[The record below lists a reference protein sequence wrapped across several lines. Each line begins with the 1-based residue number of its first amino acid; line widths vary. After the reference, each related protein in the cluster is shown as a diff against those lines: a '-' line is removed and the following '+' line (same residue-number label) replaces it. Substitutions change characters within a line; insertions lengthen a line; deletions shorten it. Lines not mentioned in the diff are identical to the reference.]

1 MSLKSVVINGRVSI
15 AVTDFGGGGTAVVLL
30 HGLAGSSREMT
41 ATAMALSSKYRVLL
55 IDQRGH
61 GLSSHY
67 PEDVSREA
75 FVSDVVKILESYAPG
90 KRCILIGQSMGAHTA
105 FLTAVERPDLVEKL
119 IMLEGHVA
127 GDENPESAKAI
138 GDYFASWP
146 AQFDDESAA
155 REFLGHSALAS
166 AWIADLEQR
175 ETGLHV
181 RFDPEIMRETIRAVH
196 VPRWS
201 EWEKL
206 ETTTIAIFAKE
217 SMFSVAEQKELIRRR
232 PQTKM
237 IKLDAGSHDA
247 HLDAFDQWNDALKLA
262 LVF

>member
-1 MSLKSVVINGRVSI
+1 MSLKSVVINGPVSI

-75 FVSDVVKILESYAPG
+75 FVSDVVKVLESFVPG
-90 KRCILIGQSMGAHTA
+90 QRCILIGQSMGAHTA
-105 FLTAVERPDLVEKL
+105 FLTAVARPDLVEKL

-155 REFLGHSALAS
+155 REFLGDTAIAT
-166 AWIADLEQR
+166 AWIADLEQSD
-175 ETGLHV
+175 TGLHA
-181 RFDPEIMRETIRAVH
+181 RFDVGIMRETLKAVH
-196 VPRWS
+196 IPRWA

-206 ETTTIAIFAKE
+206 EVETVAIFAKE
-217 SMFSVAEQKELIRRR
+217 SMFTAPEQKELIRRR
-232 PQTKM
+232 PQTKL
-237 IKLDAGSHDA
+237 IELDAGSHDA
-247 HLDAFDQWNDALKLA
+247 HLDAFDQWVEALNHA
-262 LVF
+262 LGS